1 MFKKLTIWFKSNWR
15 ILLVTVLSVG
25 VASGG
30 SYLCQRYLTKNMYY
44 RFGIFELTLITM
56 WTLTARYII
65 FRYRSRSIRLH
76 NIISYALII
85 LASIGGLVY
94 FSIRSSGDSRIEIML
109 SFITLILTLPTILEY
124 INKNHGIWRI
134 LIYPTN
140 SSDIILYRPNPKF
153 YASVKLNREIKIY
166 INARNLKDVEASIS
180 FFGVFNDNQFNTF
193 KENTY
198 IWKLDFLLKNY
209 LAIDCIK
216 RIETPYESVNSFG
229 QSKSNIIVFTPSESN
244 NENKFMMRI
253 NDENYGTSI
262 ILNEDEVENGLTLHF
277 VYLDIFNEIYDYPLH
292 INLK

>member
-1 MFKKLTIWFKSNWR
+1 MLKKLTIWFKSNWK
-15 ILLVTVLSVG
+15 ILLGTVLSVG

-30 SYLCQRYLTKNMYY
+30 SYLCQRYFTKNMYY
-44 RFGIFELTLITM
+44 LFGIFELTLITM
-56 WTLTARYII
+56 FTLAARYII

-76 NIISYALII
+76 NRVLYVFII
-85 LASIGGLVY
+85 LAAIGGLMY
-94 FSIRSSGDSRIEIML
+94 FFIRSSGDSRIEIML
-109 SFITLILTLPTILEY
+109 SFTALIFTLPTLLEY

-140 SSDIILYRPNPKF
+140 SSDIIHYQPNPKF

-193 KENTY
+193 KEKIY
-198 IWKLDFLLKNY
+198 IWKSDFLLKNY
-209 LAIDCIK
+209 LDIDCIK
-216 RIETPYESVNSFG
+216 RIEMPYESVNSFG
-229 QSKSNIIVFTPSESN
+229 QSKLNIIIFTPSES
-244 NENKFMMRI
+244 NKFMMRI

-262 ILNEDEVENGLTLHF
+262 ILNKGEIEDGLTLHF

-292 INLK
+292 IKLK